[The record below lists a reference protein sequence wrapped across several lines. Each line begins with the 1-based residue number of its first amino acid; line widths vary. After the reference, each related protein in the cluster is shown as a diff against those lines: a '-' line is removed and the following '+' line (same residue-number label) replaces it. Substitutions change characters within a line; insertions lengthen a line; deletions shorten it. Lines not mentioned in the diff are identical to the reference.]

1 MRLTGFSA
9 LLLACLVLPLC
20 AQIDNG
26 NITGRVTDKSGAVVP
41 HAKVTVTQTEM
52 NFQTVLD
59 TNDEG
64 FYRASS
70 LRPGPY
76 KISILA
82 QGFKTFVRES
92 LVLPMNETIE
102 VNATLEVGATT
113 ESIDVLANVEMLQT
127 ETSSTGALM
136 EGSFWYDLPNFQRW
150 VSAVPLYTPGTS
162 FSGLAY
168 TGSLGG
174 EHINGGPTAAISVF
188 EDGALGTVGDGN
200 SVDSLSNSID
210 EIKVLTTTLPAEYGH
225 SAGGAISVVKKSG
238 TNQLHGL
245 ASDFG
250 RTRRMQERKYFDQYT
265 LTQGI
270 PGANQPAGLISTEP
284 DWMLSGPVYIP
295 HIYNG
300 KNKTFFTFGAQL
312 YIEKQSKQQVS
323 SVPSLAELGGDFTFP
338 NPAQGNTLIGQAI
351 YDPATTAQSATGAW
365 SRSPFPG
372 NIIPQNRF
380 SNLANKVLSLDPYL
394 APNTAGSMS
403 TTGPASNIYT
413 EPMKV
418 FLGNTFTG
426 RLDQQI
432 TDKIKA
438 YGSSTYNSRYQRQP
452 LWTVPQNSF
461 FDTSLDISHN
471 GQPYQSTWSA
481 GNTWLAS
488 ATLVND
494 MRASYYRENQPVASV
509 AYGQDYSDKLG
520 ISGLPN
526 TCMPSLGSF
535 GFTEAINHACPSGNL
550 QEIITLKDDVSK
562 VWHNH
567 AFKFGYEL
575 MRYRQD
581 SWSVGSPDGTFTFAG
596 TAGVSANG
604 VNVANTGNTFANFLL
619 GGVSSVAFSKQLQ
632 TNLPRNWQHSLYA
645 QDDWKV
651 TPALTLNIGLRY
663 EMETPPVQKY
673 GLLSVFDPT
682 APDTSQY
689 TNYTCNG
696 CVGAYT
702 HPAAGTY
709 PYNMQWNR
717 LDPRFGLSWHPLN
730 KMVFRGGFGMNHL
743 DMRTS
748 DLDTD
753 ELFTL
758 ATTISQAPGN
768 PTPLFYT
775 NQGVP
780 AFSYPALRA
789 DSSVPYAGNAGGH
802 SASIVEKRLKAPYNL
817 TWNFG
822 IEYQVSQNYLITL
835 QYMGSAESQVLGSYD
850 LNTLPFG
857 IIPNPNVS
865 CSPTMLATQ
874 GYAACGTMNLNDPAN
889 AAYRTSWLANPQVS
903 RPWNNW
909 GTISM
914 DGNDG
919 HSDHNEGT
927 IKFEKRYSKG
937 LNFQVFYTLARTM
950 TWSPGAEDQY
960 LPASLFKTRAAFD
973 QRQAFTG
980 TMTYEIPFGKGRH
993 WMNRGGLWNLIA
1005 GGYNLVWTSSI
1016 YSGQPAGISIAGS
1029 PYSSQ
1034 EYPSYMSTYGS
1045 ALMLKMPALRNDWQD
1060 LGGNRFTQ
1068 AAQNSTLNCGFDNSF
1083 VASVGNSCMQIIGP
1097 FSQGNNNAELFSMQ
1111 RIIAATA
1118 SLSKVIPLKE
1128 RMNLQLRV
1136 DFQNPFKW
1144 YNWGALTT
1152 SLNVANLANSKTF
1165 GTVASGNEGTT
1176 AAYGGEPLINATIAI
1191 KF

>member
-1 MRLTGFSA
+1 VNTTWPLHKPSA
-9 LLLACLVLPLC
+9 LDDLKAECIRRGLWREE
-20 AQIDNG
+20 G
-26 NITGRVTDKSGAVVP
+26 NYIR
-41 HAKVTVTQTEM
+41 
-52 NFQTVLD
+52 
-59 TNDEG
+59 
-64 FYRASS
+64 R
-70 LRPGPY
+70 GPFPPPAPSVE
-76 KISILA
+76 I
-82 QGFKTFVRES
+82 RELS
-92 LVLPMNETIE
+92 RE
-102 VNATLEVGATT
+102 
-113 ESIDVLANVEMLQT
+113 
-127 ETSSTGALM
+127 
-136 EGSFWYDLPNFQRW
+136 
-150 VSAVPLYTPGTS
+150 
-162 FSGLAY
+162 
-168 TGSLGG
+168 
-174 EHINGGPTAAISVF
+174 
-188 EDGALGTVGDGN
+188 EDGDGRTY
-200 SVDSLSNSID
+200 LKID
-210 EIKVLTTTLPAEYGH
+210 PLHAT
-225 SAGGAISVVKKSG
+225 SVVYETGDS
-238 TNQLHGL
+238 
-245 ASDFG
+245 
-250 RTRRMQERKYFDQYT
+250 
-265 LTQGI
+265 
-270 PGANQPAGLISTEP
+270 EP
-284 DWMLSGPVYIP
+284 
-295 HIYNG
+295 
-300 KNKTFFTFGAQL
+300 T
-312 YIEKQSKQQVS
+312 VS
-323 SVPSLAELGGDFTFP
+323 SSPVP
-338 NPAQGNTLIGQAI
+338 
-351 YDPATTAQSATGAW
+351 
-365 SRSPFPG
+365 
-372 NIIPQNRF
+372 
-380 SNLANKVLSLDPYL
+380 
-394 APNTAGSMS
+394 
-403 TTGPASNIYT
+403 
-413 EPMKV
+413 
-418 FLGNTFTG
+418 
-426 RLDQQI
+426 
-432 TDKIKA
+432 
-438 YGSSTYNSRYQRQP
+438 
-452 LWTVPQNSF
+452 
-461 FDTSLDISHN
+461 
-471 GQPYQSTWSA
+471 
-481 GNTWLAS
+481 
-488 ATLVND
+488 
-494 MRASYYRENQPVASV
+494 
-509 AYGQDYSDKLG
+509 
-520 ISGLPN
+520 
-526 TCMPSLGSF
+526 
-535 GFTEAINHACPSGNL
+535 
-550 QEIITLKDDVSK
+550 
-562 VWHNH
+562 
-567 AFKFGYEL
+567 
-575 MRYRQD
+575 
-581 SWSVGSPDGTFTFAG
+581 
-596 TAGVSANG
+596 
-604 VNVANTGNTFANFLL
+604 
-619 GGVSSVAFSKQLQ
+619 
-632 TNLPRNWQHSLYA
+632 
-645 QDDWKV
+645 
-651 TPALTLNIGLRY
+651 TPAKFEATGLRY
-663 EMETPPVQKY
+663 RF
-673 GLLSVFDPT
+673 LAFDPT

-802 SASIVEKRLKAPYNL
+802 SASIVEKDLKAPYNL